1 MHRKKSVCRRVQ
13 QMQEGV
19 FQIKLDI
26 AACVAERVDSMRRC
40 KNCITVVLPRSTRQQ
55 KFWPLVN
62 MLRQK
67 RKNQIQGAINED
79 TAPTRSKSNN
89 DLLLQLGNKQ
99 YVRLQNRGKTT
110 PAGRFYFSQTDTQPQ
125 TFDLIGNVIQRGST
139 EYLLTNGKLRVL
151 RRLSGSD
158 YIYTRLGTQY
168 FSAKQASYLA
178 HVPAVIKKGAQQQQ
192 RPTVYGATQ
201 RIYEH

>member
-1 MHRKKSVCRRVQ
+1 
-13 QMQEGV
+13 
-19 FQIKLDI
+19 
-26 AACVAERVDSMRRC
+26 
-40 KNCITVVLPRSTRQQ
+40 
-55 KFWPLVN
+55 
-62 MLRQK
+62 MLKQK
-67 RKNQIQGAINED
+67 RKNQIQSAINEN

-110 PAGRFYFSQTDTQPQ
+110 PAGRFYFSQTDSQPQ

-168 FSAKQASYLA
+168 FSARQATYLV
-178 HVPAVIKKGAQQQQ
+178 HVPAVIKKAHNNNTGRQFMVPHNAFMTTDL
-192 RPTVYGATQ
+192 TVSQNLSNG
-201 RIYEH
+201 